1 MPPEDFI
8 RSLETIKAYA
18 LKTNSNDEITL
29 KLREEEKKNNRDY
42 RNSRELTMLYVMS
55 NRDHSDN
62 YHTYYKRMAGH
73 GMNGIFAKK
82 VSISLGSKSVCLD
95 YSKFKKYEKL
105 EVKKNRKYYKSRW
118 LQDNIEGI
126 ISTTVPYTML
136 DAQRLMRDSDGDA
149 AVYYSPANRGTLS
162 TVNNYEQE
170 NRELRRRI
178 DSLQQQIDSL
188 SSMYMSRDIIN

>member
-18 LKTNSNDEITL
+18 LKTNLGDEVTL
-29 KLREEEKKNNRDY
+29 KLKEEEKKDNKNY

-105 EVKKNRKYYKSRW
+105 EVKKTRKYYRSRW
-118 LQDNIEGI
+118 LQDNIGGI
-126 ISTTVPYTML
+126 IGTTTPYTVL
-136 DAQRLMRDSDGDA
+136 DGQQFIRASDGDTA
-149 AVYYSPANRGTLS
+149 FYRPSQSSLS
-162 TVNNYEQE
+162 TVNNYAED
-170 NRELRRRI
+170 NRELRRRVDI
-178 DSLQQQIDSL
+178 LQEQIERL
-188 SSMYMSRDIIN
+188 TRIYGPQGTIN